1 MMKAQLFKGDRRYW
15 RNLLLFTFAVLLVVT
30 GSLVTYLS
38 YTRSML
44 LTHPGRTQ
52 PLRTPT
58 DVDLDHWRE
67 VSFLTEDGLR
77 LRAWYVP
84 VKGDEASPAL
94 IYVHGLGSNRE
105 GLLDQ
110 AKLFYD
116 HGYSA
121 LLLDLRNH
129 GMSEGSITTLGY
141 LESLDI
147 GGAINFLME
156 QSEVD
161 QDRIGLVGHSLGGG
175 IVIRAAAQYP
185 EVKATVAESAFTSL
199 EDNIEEGV
207 RELLGLPPFPF
218 APLVIFFGERE
229 TGMDIQQ
236 MRPIDDLAQISP
248 RAIMFIHG
256 KNDPVVLASNSHNL
270 FEAAQEPKAL
280 YIVENAAH
288 GGLIEADPEEFERQI
303 VTFLDTYL
311 K

>member
-1 MMKAQLFKGDRRYW
+1 MEANAGVRTSRYW
-15 RNLLLFTFAVLLVVT
+15 RNLALFTLAVV
-30 GSLVTYLS
+30 SIIIFSFVTYLS

-52 PLRTPT
+52 PHRTPSDLGLDDWR
-58 DVDLDHWRE
+58 DVN
-67 VSFLTEDGLR
+67 FLSEDGLR
-77 LRAWYVP
+77 LGAWYIP
-84 VKGDEASPAL
+84 VKGVEPSPGL

-110 AKLFYD
+110 AKLLYD

-129 GMSEGSITTLGY
+129 GQSDGSLTTLGY
-141 LESLDI
+141 LESLDV
-147 GGAINFLME
+147 GAAIQFLL
-156 QSEVD
+156 D
-161 QDRIGLVGHSLGGG
+161 QPEIDPDRIGLVGHSLGGG
-175 IVIRAAAQYP
+175 IVIRAAARYP

-207 RELLGLPPFPF
+207 RQLLGLPPFPF

-236 MRPIDDLAQISP
+236 MRPIDDVAAISP

-256 KNDPVVLASNSHNL
+256 RNDPVVLASNSENL

-280 YIVENAAH
+280 YIIENAAH
-288 GGLIEADPEEFERQI
+288 DGLMEADPEEFERQI
-303 VTFLDTYL
+303 VGFLDRYL